1 MQFDLDDSGE
11 IETKELLALGQAR
24 RKLGQK
30 SGAWTE
36 EKNAKLVKNMD
47 TDGDGTVN
55 EKEFSGYFDK
65 SLTKDEAEF
74 GEIVAQFMEVAK
86 ECRQQKQAKRAA
98 IIKDAAEQ
106 KKENENSPLESPA
119 AEAATDEVVDPKS
132 AQRSAAAAELA
143 AAKKARE
150 EERAAKKEKMERA

>member
-1 MQFDLDDSGE
+1 MGTGSASVTPQKSTTKPFNRYNALCKVFQQFDLDGSGE

-65 SLTKDEAEF
+65 SLTKDQAEF
-74 GEIVAQFMEVAK
+74 EETVAQFMEVAR
-86 ECRQQKQAKRAA
+86 ECRATKAAKR
-98 IIKDAAEQ
+98 KAESQ
-106 KKENENSPLESPA
+106 SPANSP
-119 AEAATDEVVDPKS
+119 
-132 AQRSAAAAELA
+132 R
-143 AAKKARE
+143 
-150 EERAAKKEKMERA
+150 